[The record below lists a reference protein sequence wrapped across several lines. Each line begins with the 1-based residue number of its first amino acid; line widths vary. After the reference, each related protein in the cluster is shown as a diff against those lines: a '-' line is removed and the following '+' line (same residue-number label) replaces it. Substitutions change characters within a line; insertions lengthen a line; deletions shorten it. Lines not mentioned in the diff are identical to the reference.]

1 MNKLSLVFIAMI
13 SVMLTACGGSS
24 DSGSES
30 GNVSLDNAPNGG
42 AFVSGEFKY
51 ASDTGKYFID
61 DAFAI
66 NSSSTEC
73 LSNNNY
79 YFESA
84 NVLVYGSSSLADT
97 DFQHAATLIEN
108 QLDNAFNAMGI
119 TKAQFDSYRPK
130 YSPSTVGDMMNL
142 FLMGHSVTENGTTV
156 RYDITDIDSD
166 FAQPSNWSSMSDTEQ
181 YTYVVAYWNA
191 SSEAKHDELFGLY
204 LEVYPHFDEFAK
216 YIEDKIVVCLNPS
229 MGGSS
234 YGEGSLVGMT
244 LATKSSA
251 ERADDSQIVLHEL
264 IHTIQKNIA
273 FPSVYS
279 EVYIDRWF
287 SEGQAVALAGQK
299 VATSSNGAYTP
310 QVKSITNEHDH
321 FSSTGEAYEQ
331 YGFAYNYLADS
342 NDSQAMIALL
352 EGVRYYSLPNKYK
365 SEQHVSSDAFRHGFD
380 ENMKK
385 PNGSQLTLEE
395 FETNYLSFH

>member
-1 MNKLSLVFIAMI
+1 MNKLSLVFISMI
-13 SVMLTACGGSS
+13 SVMLAACGSGGSDSDNGVTTPSSTSGSS
-24 DSGSES
+24 Y
-30 GNVSLDNAPNGG
+30 
-42 AFVSGEFKY
+42 VSGEFKY
-51 ASDTGKYFID
+51 ASDTDKYFID

-66 NSSSTEC
+66 NSTSSDC
-73 LSNNNY
+73 VGAYNDY

-84 NVLVYGSSSLADT
+84 NVMVYGSQSLPDS
-97 DFQHAATLIEN
+97 DFKHAATLVEN

-119 TKAQFDSYRPK
+119 TKAQFDEYRPK
-130 YSPSTVGDMMNL
+130 YAPRTVSDMMNL
-142 FLMGHSVTENGTTV
+142 VFMGYDVSENGSAV
-156 RYDITDIDSD
+156 RYDIADIDPD
-166 FAQPSNWSSMSDTEQ
+166 FNEPSNWSSMSDTEQ

-191 SSEAKHDELFGLY
+191 SSEAKHDELYAKY
-204 LEVYPHFDEFAK
+204 LEVYPQFVDFTK

-229 MGGSS
+229 MGGSF

-273 FPSVYS
+273 FPSLP
-279 EVYIDRWF
+279 EEAYIDRWF
-287 SEGQAVALAGQK
+287 SEGQAVVLAGQK

-310 QVKSITNEHDH
+310 KVKSIGNEHVH

-331 YGFAYNYLADS
+331 YGLAYKTLAKS
-342 NDSQAMIALL
+342 NESQAMVSLL
-352 EGVRYYSLPNKYK
+352 EGIRYYSLPNEYK
-365 SEQHVSSDAFRHGFD
+365 SEQYVSSDAFRYGFN

-385 PNGSQLTLEE
+385 RNGSQLTLEE